1 MKSGASDVAIVKARI
16 QSGGGLSLVT
26 DYATQLTPRPYQAE
40 ALQRMNGRQAFAL
53 TMAMRTGKT
62 KVLLDDFGQL
72 ERAGHAQDLLV
83 IAPAGVYRT
92 WEGEINKHLSIE
104 LLSRLKLY
112 TWHTAKSNNKSEKLL
127 REQFLECD
135 GPRILLMNVEALS
148 TVKLAREYCSRF
160 LERCPLLAMIA
171 VDESTI
177 IKSPKAQRTKFINQH
192 LAHLSKY
199 RRILS
204 GLPTPKSPLDLYCQ
218 FEFLDP
224 TILGFGSY
232 RAFQVRYAIM
242 RRMQMGGRWFDVV
255 DGYQNVEELQHKI
268 EPHCYRVEFRPNIPS
283 TYTQRDVPLTGKQE
297 QLYRELKEYAT
308 ARINEESHVTATVII
323 AQIMRLHQVLCG
335 WTVDESGAVH
345 EVPEHKTAQLLEI
358 LEDYN
363 GKAVI
368 WCSYDYNIERLSVVL
383 REQYGKQA
391 VARFWGGNPNVREA
405 EEAKFRTDPQCRFML
420 ATAAAGGR
428 GRTWDVA
435 DLVIYYSSTFD
446 LEHRDQSEQRVHNT
460 DKLRQVDY
468 IDLIAPGTVETK
480 ILHVLRNKLNM
491 AAIITGDAWKEW
503 IV

>member
-1 MKSGASDVAIVKARI
+1 
-16 QSGGGLSLVT
+16 
-26 DYATQLTPRPYQAE
+26 
-40 ALQRMNGRQAFAL
+40 
-53 TMAMRTGKT
+53 MAMRTGKT
-62 KVLLDDFGQL
+62 KVLLDDFGHL
-72 ERAGHAQDLLV
+72 ERAGAAQDLLV

-104 LLSRLKLY
+104 LLSRLKLH
-112 TWHTAKSNNKSEKLL
+112 TWQTNKSNNKTEKILH
-127 REQFLECD
+127 EQFSGYD

-148 TVKLAREYCSRF
+148 GVKRAREFCFEF
-160 LERCPLLAMIA
+160 LGRCPLTAMIA
-171 VDESTI
+171 IDESTA
-177 IKSPKAQRTKFINQH
+177 IKSPRAARTKFINRQ
-192 LAHLSKY
+192 LARLSKY

-224 TILGFGSY
+224 TILGFNSY
-232 RAFQVRYAIM
+232 YAFQARYAVMKRI
-242 RRMQMGGRWFDVV
+242 RTGGRWV
-255 DGYQNVEELQHKI
+255 DIVDSYQNVEELQRKI
-268 EPHCYRVEFRPNIPS
+268 EPHSYRVEFRPNIPS
-283 TYTQRDVPLTGKQE
+283 TYTQRDVELTKE
-297 QLYRELKEYAT
+297 QKRLYQELKEFAT
-308 ARINEESHVTATVII
+308 ARINEESHVTATVVV

-335 WTVDESGAVH
+335 WTVDEHGAMH
-345 EVPEHKTAQLLEI
+345 EVSENKTAQLLEI

-368 WCSYDYNIERLSVVL
+368 WCSYDYNIKRLTEVL
-383 REQYGKQA
+383 REQYGEGA
-391 VARFWGGNPNVREA
+391 VARFWGGNLNTREA
-405 EEAKFRTDPQCRFML
+405 EERKFKEDPQCRFML

-491 AAIITGDAWKEW
+491 AATITGDAWKDW